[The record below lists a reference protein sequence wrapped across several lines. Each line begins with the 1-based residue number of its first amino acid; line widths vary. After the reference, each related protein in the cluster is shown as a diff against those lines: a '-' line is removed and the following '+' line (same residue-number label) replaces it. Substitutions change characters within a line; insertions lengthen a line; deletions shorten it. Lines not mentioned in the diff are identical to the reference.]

1 MRLISVVMG
10 TKSEK
15 ARATESQKLL
25 SYGFRYFETVRL
37 YDAREILNTVRL
49 WNAEVSSVSMGLGE
63 AVVITL
69 PRGSKGSLSA
79 AMDVESVILGPISA
93 GQALGQLTVSMGDNV
108 VYEGP
113 LIALADIPEAGFFKR
128 MWHSLSLFALQ
139 LFGGDPLKIP

>member
-1 MRLISVVMG
+1 L
-10 TKSEK
+10 
-15 ARATESQKLL
+15 
-25 SYGFRYFETVRL
+25 
-37 YDAREILNTVRL
+37 
-49 WNAEVSSVSMGLGE
+49 
-63 AVVITL
+63 TL
-69 PRGSKGSLSA
+69 PRGAKGSLSA
-79 AMDVESVILGPISA
+79 TMDVESVILGPISA